1 MVVIDEAT
9 NMDLVIAAVQ
19 SAMRGE
25 DVVIVVNGMAVS
37 LVPVESQ
44 VESSPEED
52 QADIEYVEKTLADP
66 STEWMSLEEV
76 KKQLGYQL

>member
-1 MVVIDEAT
+1 MIVIDEAK
-9 NMDLVIAAVQ
+9 NMELVIAAVQ

-44 VESSPEED
+44 VESSEEED
-52 QADIEYVEKTLADP
+52 RADIEYAEKVLADP
-66 STEWMSLEEV
+66 SRWIPWEEA
-76 KKQLGYQL
+76 KKQLGYQS

>member
-44 VESSPEED
+44 VESNPDED
-52 QADIEYVEKTLADP
+52 QADIEYAEKVLSDP
-66 STEWMSLEEV
+66 SRFIPWEDA
-76 KKQLGYQL
+76 KRQLGY